1 MRATRRR
8 TVRIAVHSAK
18 QRPTPQQ
25 PVDLGVDD
33 LASRLRFSFDS
44 GHIWLGESRMLLL
57 HGAALTALRK
67 ELIDSLGVDRAR
79 GMLLRIGYASGAR
92 DARWARTLYPA
103 ASDTE
108 LLGIGPALHMLEG
121 VVRCTPDRMELDIE
135 HGKFHGEFTW
145 HASFEADAHVQ
156 LFGQSTE
163 PVCWMQLGYASGYS
177 SALMGCFI
185 HYRETQCAAAGAP
198 CCRITGR
205 PAHEWPDA
213 EAELRYFQ
221 PDPVTD
227 HILALQDRLQSLR
240 YAIDHDLHTDDL
252 VGTSPGFKQAASLLK
267 RAAHSQVTVLL
278 QGETGVGKE
287 LFARALH
294 NVSPRA
300 AQPFVA
306 INCAALPE
314 ALIESELFGVEKGA
328 FTGAQQSRAGR
339 FERAAG
345 GTLFLDEVGELSA
358 SAQSKLLRALQEGEV
373 ERIGDTRTRKVD
385 VRVVAATNVDL
396 EQAVQE
402 RRFRK
407 DLFYRLN
414 IYPVTIPPLRERK
427 EDIALLARR
436 FLDKCSARHD
446 KKVSGI
452 SDEALHALQG
462 YDWPGNVRELEN
474 VIERGVILAQ
484 PGGAIELGDLF
495 PSITSDLTKKRQL
508 TGLARDGSVRAHDEH
523 TVGAFLD
530 HVLRHGVGLDGVE
543 GLLLDAAL
551 ARSGGNVASAARLL
565 GMTRPQFAYRLKR
578 HGREGG

>member
-252 VGTSPGFKQAASLLK
+252 VGASPGFKQAASLLK
-267 RAAHSQVTVLL
+267 RAAHS
-278 QGETGVGKE
+278 
-287 LFARALH
+287 
-294 NVSPRA
+294 
-300 AQPFVA
+300 
-306 INCAALPE
+306 
-314 ALIESELFGVEKGA
+314 
-328 FTGAQQSRAGR
+328 SRAP
-339 FERAAG
+339 AASSAPPAARCSS
-345 GTLFLDEVGELSA
+345 TRSASCRPRRSPSCCARCRKARSSA
-358 SAQSKLLRALQEGEV
+358 SATRA
-373 ERIGDTRTRKVD
+373 RARSTC
-385 VRVVAATNVDL
+385 AWS
-396 EQAVQE
+396 
-402 RRFRK
+402 RR
-407 DLFYRLN
+407 
-414 IYPVTIPPLRERK
+414 PMSTWS
-427 EDIALLARR
+427 RR
-436 FLDKCSARHD
+436 CRSGASARTC
-446 KKVSGI
+446 STA
-452 SDEALHALQG
+452 S
-462 YDWPGNVRELEN
+462 
-474 VIERGVILAQ
+474 
-484 PGGAIELGDLF
+484 
-495 PSITSDLTKKRQL
+495 TS
-508 TGLARDGSVRAHDEH
+508 
-523 TVGAFLD
+523 
-530 HVLRHGVGLDGVE
+530 
-543 GLLLDAAL
+543 
-551 ARSGGNVASAARLL
+551 
-565 GMTRPQFAYRLKR
+565 TR
-578 HGREGG
+578 